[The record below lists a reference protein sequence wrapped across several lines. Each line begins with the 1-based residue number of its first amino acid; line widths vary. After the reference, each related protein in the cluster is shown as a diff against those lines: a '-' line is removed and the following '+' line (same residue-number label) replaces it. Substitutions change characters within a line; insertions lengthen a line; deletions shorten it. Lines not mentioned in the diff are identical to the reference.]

1 MHLNFAGLRK
11 LKAALFPQPEIKLK
25 KKRTKRT
32 KRVLA
37 SRLTLGT
44 FEILVTRRSTKYMRL
59 SIAEHKA
66 GFTNSGNS
74 VLKITAPLRLSD
86 QAILDFVAKKSRW
99 IAHHQNK
106 LQLKS
111 ERYARNYGGVLGATS
126 IRHFGLR
133 RQIITNRSSIR
144 AASIKIVGG
153 VEPHVQFSIP
163 DSYSAAQRELLLWG
177 WYNTELTLL
186 ATSMITKW
194 SAIMQVQVG
203 SVKLRRMKTRWGSCH
218 TSSAKIMLNLELARR
233 PKRCVEFV
241 VVHELVHLLEHGH
254 TRRFYALMDKFL
266 PNWRQTK
273 AVLDSVPLR

>member
-1 MHLNFAGLRK
+1 MKLNFAGLRR
-11 LKAALFPQPEIKLK
+11 LKAALFPQPTANPR
-25 KKRTKRT
+25 KKRAKRG
-32 KRVLA
+32 KRVLT
-37 SRLTLGT
+37 SSLTLGT
-44 FEILVTRRSTKYMRL
+44 FEISVTRRSTKYMRL
-59 SIAEHKA
+59 LIAEPQP

-74 VLKITAPLRLSD
+74 VLKITAPLRLPD
-86 QAILDFVAKKSRW
+86 QAILEFVAKKSRW
-99 IAHHQNK
+99 IAHHQIK
-106 LQLKS
+106 LKVKS
-111 ERYARNYGGVLGATS
+111 ARYARNYGCDLGTTS

-133 RQIITNRSSIR
+133 RNIITNRSSLR

-153 VEPHVQFSIP
+153 IEPHVQFNIP
-163 DSYSAAQRELLLWG
+163 DSYSVAQRELLLWR
-177 WYNTELTLL
+177 WYNTQLTLL

-194 SAIMQVQVG
+194 SSIMQVQV
-203 SVKLRRMKTRWGSCH
+203 SSLKLRRMKTRWGTCH